1 MISIINLTKKFGSL
15 TAVDGLSIEVHKGEL
30 YGILGPNGAGKTTVV
45 RILCGA
51 LKPTEGA
58 VKVNGLDM
66 RERPLEVKA
75 MLGYLPEEPNFYER
89 LTARELLKFFSRLYD
104 VGHEGRVDELLDM
117 VGLLERG
124 DSKIATFSKGMR
136 QRLAIA
142 RSLLHDP
149 SVLVLDEPT
158 MGLDPESARSVRDF
172 IAEQRGKKTILMC
185 THYMNEAEEL
195 CDKIGVMNKGRLMA
209 EGTAETLKDMVRSED
224 ESGDIT
230 LEDVFVRLVRGNLK

>member
-1 MISIINLTKKFGSL
+1 MISIINLTKRFGGL
-15 TAVDGLSIEVHKGEL
+15 TAVDGLNIEVKRGEL

-51 LKPTEGA
+51 LKPTEGT
-58 VKVNGLDM
+58 VEINGLGM
-66 RERPLEVKA
+66 HKRPLEVKA

-89 LTARELLKFFSRLYD
+89 LTAREILRFFSRLYG
-104 VGHEGRVDELLDM
+104 VEYENRVDELLDM

-142 RSLLHDP
+142 RALLHDP

-158 MGLDPESARSVRDF
+158 MGLDPEGARSMRDF
-172 IAEQRGKKTILMC
+172 IAEQKGEKTILMC

-195 CDKIGVMNKGRLMA
+195 CDRIGIMNRGKLLA
-209 EGTAETLKDMVRSED
+209 EGTSEQLKGMVKSGD
-224 ESGDIT
+224 ESKGID
-230 LEDVFVRLVRGNLK
+230 LEDVFVRLVRGK

>member
-1 MISIINLTKKFGSL
+1 MISIINLTKRFGGL
-15 TAVDGLSIEVHKGEL
+15 TAVDGLNIEVKRGEL

-51 LKPTEGA
+51 LKPTEGT
-58 VKVNGLDM
+58 VEINGLGIHK
-66 RERPLEVKA
+66 RPLEVKA

-89 LTARELLKFFSRLYD
+89 LTAREILRFFSRLYG
-104 VGHEGRVDELLDM
+104 VEHENRVDELLGM

-142 RSLLHDP
+142 RALLHDP

-158 MGLDPESARSVRDF
+158 MGLDPEGARSMRDF
-172 IAEQRGKKTILMC
+172 IAEQKGEKTILMC

-195 CDKIGVMNKGRLMA
+195 CDRIGIMNRGKLLA
-209 EGTAETLKDMVRSED
+209 EGTSEQLKGMVK
-224 ESGDIT
+224 SGDGSKGID
-230 LEDVFVRLVRGNLK
+230 LEDVFVRLVRGK